1 MESATDATDEASTE
15 SFDVIIHP
23 AGRLDGAGAA
33 QFWTEVP
40 ALAACT
46 GSGDDADTAIASTRD
61 EIRGWLAWTRG
72 PDSERC
78 SFDLRIERA
87 F

>member
-1 MESATDATDEASTE
+1 METATDPGQACRETL
-15 SFDVIIHP
+15 DVIVHP

-40 ALAACT
+40 ALAACS
-46 GSGDDADTAIASTRD
+46 GSGDDVDAAIASTRD
-61 EIRGWLAWTRG
+61 EISAWLQWTRG
-72 PDSERC
+72 PQAASR